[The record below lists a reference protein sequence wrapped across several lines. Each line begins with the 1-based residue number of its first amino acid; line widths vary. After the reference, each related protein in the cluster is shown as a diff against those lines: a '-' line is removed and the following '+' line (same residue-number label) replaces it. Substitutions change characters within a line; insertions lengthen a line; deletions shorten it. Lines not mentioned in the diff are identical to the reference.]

1 MKSRTIWYKCKY
13 CAIEVQSWEK
23 YCSRKCEVEDKKSR
37 GVSRPYTTGNAD
49 VAGAAVGV
57 VAVLAAAGIAH
68 VINFGEKPAIRGVC
82 LVASKKHNMNVK
94 TVRIYTLI
102 GGLFLGGYLAIILYY
117 YYSRKWKD
125 EIAKL
130 TPKTTTEDNK

>member
-1 MKSRTIWYKCKY
+1 MIYKCKY
-13 CAIEVQSWEK
+13 CGIEVKSWEE
-23 YCSRKCEVEDKKSR
+23 YCSRKCKIEDRQSR
-37 GVSRPYTTGNAD
+37 GVRLSGKSD

-68 VINFGEKPAIRGVC
+68 VINVGEKPAIRGVC

-102 GGLFLGGYLAIILYY
+102 GGLFLGGYPAIILYY

>member
-1 MKSRTIWYKCKY
+1 MKSCRY
-13 CAIEVQSWEK
+13 CGKKIKHYQV

-68 VINFGEKPAIRGVC
+68 VINVGEKPAIRGVC

-102 GGLFLGGYLAIILYY
+102 GGLFLGGYPAIILYY